1 MPIRDLPAS
10 SMAGTSALA
19 PLPVGAGNLV
29 SPEALRAQRD
39 HLNRLPPRPESLPPR
54 ATDNRRALDQ
64 MIERDRAAGP
74 GNGRFQL
81 SARQMGSAARVALQ
95 AYHERQPTTAP
106 LFFSEYATE
115 KPSLGQVAQL
125 PRDRQ
130 DYHVVRYAGKRG
142 QDLFTGAPIGG
153 VTDGPKTA
161 PLMRTQSWGTRAIRG
176 FAATATV
183 DQARGAYI
191 ARLHQHIVQVI
202 GPIAPGQVV
211 HLVRPARDPYAV
223 ESGLNFLTFCEQT
236 ELARTLNTLEAQAA
250 RREGRPAIR
259 FTDNKSMLSV
269 TRTARTE
276 SSPIGRLVQQPFFS
290 TVELR
295 PGDQIVIADDHV
307 ETGGAVRAME
317 AAARSAGA
325 DVLAVAAMSAHPFS
339 PQLQMSAE
347 VGELLDRTMAA
358 WDPDHL
364 VLNRLAQLGLQ
375 RHTLTN
381 SEALIL
387 IACATDP
394 RDHAAAAAFEQ
405 LHQQFFIEA
414 HLHNT
419 RNPQAIQLLQQ
430 VLRQGSTGTESA
442 RSFIRNGQV
451 LEGEHDS
458 LLPLLRQPPQS
469 PQETVQ
475 ELDRVSR
482 ATRASVRASEPKQ
495 VIVLD
500 WDDCLRDEKGLN
512 YQLMHNALVV
522 AAREHGARYP
532 ELALAVQRL
541 QADMGSGRPAG
552 DSDPLLMKSR
562 AEFSKYLL
570 PRPEIFKSHVLQDFV
585 DKMLPDVPADRA
597 QAIHHSLKAN
607 FKRQYQRVV
616 QPRPGP
622 DRPQEQVPFPQV
634 QLDLMPGALE
644 FLEQC
649 RSAESRVVLISN
661 RGHGDLENE
670 VNRLAMAHYFDVV
683 AGAPLLSQD
692 KPVRPVPDEVRRQ
705 LLAALE
711 GGDDQALLDALV
723 RAVPHA
729 AARPQAAVQ
738 DGPELPAQPPQAEL
752 RDRLRDAVLCGDAAA
767 LQDALAAAAPHAHA
781 ELSRR
786 LMASLRSGDGAALR
800 QALGEAVPYAHPD
813 STRVEWG
820 DKKPGS
826 GRLLDSLEHLSVPP
840 QVPIVSYGDQASD
853 VTQLAGAAHPQ
864 RRLEGVIVNAQH
876 PSLGQRIDVDGI
888 PTRVLGR
895 FQPKLP
901 SRL

>member
-1 MPIRDLPAS
+1 MPIRDFSAS
-10 SMAGTSALA
+10 SAAATSALA
-19 PLPVGAGNLV
+19 ALPVGAGSLV
-29 SPEALRAQRD
+29 SPEALRAQHDR
-39 HLNRLPPRPESLPPR
+39 LNRLPPRPEPLPPR
-54 ATDNRRALDQ
+54 SSDNRRALDK
-64 MIERDRAAGP
+64 MIEQHRAAGP
-74 GNGRFQL
+74 GKGTFQFSGRH
-81 SARQMGSAARVALQ
+81 MGSAARVASQ
-95 AYHERQPTTAP
+95 AYHERLPTTAP

-130 DYHVVRYAGKRG
+130 DYQVVRYAGKRG
-142 QDLFTGAPIGG
+142 QDLFTGEPIEG
-153 VTDGPKTA
+153 VTGGPKTA
-161 PLMRTQSWGTRAIRG
+161 PLMSTQSWGTRAIRG
-176 FAATATV
+176 FAATATI
-183 DQARGAYI
+183 DQARGGYVAQ
-191 ARLHQHIVQVI
+191 LHQHIVQAI
-202 GPIAPGQVV
+202 GPLVPGQVV
-211 HLVRPARDPYAV
+211 HLVRPTRDPYAK

-236 ELARTLNTLEAQAA
+236 ELARTLNTLEAEAA
-250 RREGRPAIR
+250 RREGRPPIR
-259 FTDNKSMLSV
+259 FTDNKTMISV

-276 SSPIGRLVQQPFFS
+276 STPIGRLVQQPFFS

-295 PGDQIVIADDHV
+295 PGDQVVIADDHV

-325 DVLAVAAMSAHPFS
+325 DVLAVATMSAHPFS

-347 VGELLDRTMAA
+347 VGALLDRTMAS

-364 VLNRLAQLGLQ
+364 VMNRLAKLGLL

-394 RDHAAAAAFEQ
+394 RDHAAVAAFEK
-405 LHQQFFIEA
+405 LHEQFFIEA

-419 RNPQAIQLLQQ
+419 RSPQAVQLL
-430 VLRQGSTGTESA
+430 RQMLLQDGTGTESA

-495 VIVLD
+495 VVVLD

-512 YQLMHNALVV
+512 YQLMHNALAV
-522 AAREHGARYP
+522 AAREQAARYP
-532 ELALAVQRL
+532 ELAQAVERL
-541 QADMGSGRPAG
+541 QADLRSGRPAG
-552 DSDPLLMKSR
+552 DGDPLLMKSR
-562 AEFSKYLL
+562 EEFSRHLL

-585 DKMLPDVPADRA
+585 GKMLPDVPPERA
-597 QAIHHSLKAN
+597 KAIHHLLRTSFN
-607 FKRQYQRVV
+607 RQYQIAV

-622 DRPQEQVPFPQV
+622 ARPQEQVPFPEV
-634 QLDLMPGALE
+634 RLDLMPGARE
-644 FLEQC
+644 FLEEC
-649 RSAESRVVLISN
+649 RTAESRVVLISN
-661 RGHGDLENE
+661 RGHGDLEKE
-670 VNRLAMAHYFDVV
+670 VNRLGMAHYFDVV
-683 AGAPLLSQD
+683 AGASLVSRD
-692 KPVRPVPDEVRRQ
+692 KPAGPVPAELRQQ

-711 GGDDQALLDALV
+711 GGDDHALLDVLV
-723 RAVPHA
+723 HAVPHA
-729 AARPQAAVQ
+729 APQPQAA
-738 DGPELPAQPPQAEL
+738 GLATQPPQAEL
-752 RDRLRDAVLCGDAAA
+752 RGRLRDALLHEDDAA

-800 QALGEAVPYAHPD
+800 QALGEAVAYAHPD
-813 STRVEWG
+813 TTRVEWA

-826 GRLLDSLEHLSVPP
+826 KRLLDSLEHLSVPP

-853 VTQLAGAAHPQ
+853 VKQLAGAAHPH

-888 PTRVLGR
+888 PTRVLGQ
-895 FQPKLP
+895 FTPKLP